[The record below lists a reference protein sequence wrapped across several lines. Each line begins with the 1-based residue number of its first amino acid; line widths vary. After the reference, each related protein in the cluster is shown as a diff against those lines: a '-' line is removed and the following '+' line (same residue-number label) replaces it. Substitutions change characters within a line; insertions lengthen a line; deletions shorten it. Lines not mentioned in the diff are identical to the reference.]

1 MHRTTRGFPVLFI
14 DDNSAVIE
22 VADRA
27 MKKVFPEANVVYIQS
42 VESAKTYLEKPENIA
57 YGVYPKLIL
66 LDIHLPDRT
75 DGWYLLDFLRNHP
88 KWRLTP
94 VVMLTSSDDDMDVL
108 ESYRQGA
115 SSFIGKPD
123 SYIHWQDC
131 LRAIRNYWYDAVK
144 TV

>member
-1 MHRTTRGFPVLFI
+1 MHKTSRGFPVLFI
-14 DDNSAVIE
+14 DDNPAVIE
-22 VADRA
+22 IVDRA
-27 MKKVFPEANVVYIQS
+27 MQKVFPEANTAYKQS
-42 VESAKTYLEKPENIA
+42 IEEAKVYLEKPETIA
-57 YGVYPKLIL
+57 YGAYPKLIL
-66 LDIHLPDRT
+66 LDIHLPDRN
-75 DGWYLLDFLRNHP
+75 DGWQLLDFLRNHP

-115 SSFIGKPD
+115 SSFIAKPA
-123 SYIHWQDC
+123 SYSEWQHC

>member
-75 DGWYLLDFLRNHP
+75 AGWYLLDFLRHHP
-88 KWRLTP
+88 K
-94 VVMLTSSDDDMDVL
+94 
-108 ESYRQGA
+108 
-115 SSFIGKPD
+115 
-123 SYIHWQDC
+123 
-131 LRAIRNYWYDAVK
+131 
-144 TV
+144 